1 MINLLASV
9 LVLSM
14 LAIMAA
20 RAAAPLSAKV
30 TGEVQ
35 LDLPVGPM
43 FRVLDQR
50 NNILAILAVLALGSG
65 LIGERWISHGLFL
78 FAIIAMIGILL
89 VPTRYLLTTTGIS
102 PNRSTFRAWSDFEG
116 WQARGNL
123 VRIQGTGRFGS
134 LTLYVGQEDSARLC
148 KVLERYLS
156 MNHEQ
161 DTLARPTTARKP
173 KRLVQRKGGAK

>member
-1 MINLLASV
+1 MTNVLASV

-30 TGEVQ
+30 TGEVL

-43 FRVLDQR
+43 FRMLDQR
-50 NNILAILAVLALGSG
+50 NNILAILAVLTLGSG
-65 LIGERWISHGLFL
+65 LVGERWISHGLFL

-89 VPTRYLLTTTGIS
+89 VPARYLLTTTGIS

-116 WQARGNL
+116 WQARGNV

-134 LTLYVGQEDSARLC
+134 LKLYVGQEDSAKLC

-156 MNHEQ
+156 MNREQ
-161 DTLARPTTARKP
+161 ETLASPAARKP